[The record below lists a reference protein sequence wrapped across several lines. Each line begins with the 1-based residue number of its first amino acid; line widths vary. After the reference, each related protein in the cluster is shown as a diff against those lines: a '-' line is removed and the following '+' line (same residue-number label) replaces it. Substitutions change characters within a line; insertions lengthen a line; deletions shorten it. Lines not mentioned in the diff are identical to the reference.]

1 MRREGVEHRAQS
13 QTTSN
18 KSLGFDEAAQVLRV
32 FSARRSHLAM
42 ARLLG
47 PLLVLRFLTRR
58 LTVKQIESKAIEL
71 LGCTGGAVRGCAPE
85 LAFDIDYPSDYRYVL
100 MR

>member
-1 MRREGVEHRAQS
+1 
-13 QTTSN
+13 
-18 KSLGFDEAAQVLRV
+18 
-32 FSARRSHLAM
+32 M